1 MHGLRYL
8 RSMSSALVSKQ
19 GRHLGRTE
27 EQQERPRWITRRL
40 SDVHGILLGNKE
52 AAQTAADLKEHVE
65 VLTGSIKTGAVAQ
78 MVIALAAAIGLIY
91 FLKTVWITI
100 FLCALLAFILDP
112 LVVVLAHHRVPRW
125 LGALIA
131 LVLMLALTA
140 GITLFFYDRAV
151 DFVEEVPQYSSTIRS
166 SLRKLQNEAERL
178 EKATQAIEP
187 PSNGKVA
194 PVPVQVQQTP
204 TLTKLISTGASQF
217 GEIALGAGFAPF
229 LIYFMLTWK
238 AHVHAATLHLLP
250 REHRTA
256 GYRTIGRIS
265 EMVRTF
271 IIGNLIVG
279 ALNAIVCTIVF
290 WILGLPYFYFVG
302 SISAF
307 VGLIPYLGIFG
318 ALLAPIA
325 IGMGTLTKARLIVVV
340 LTVVILHLGTM
351 NVLYPRLIG
360 RRLRLNPLA
369 VTLSLLFWAWIWGA
383 AGLILAVPLV
393 ATTKII
399 CDFVEP
405 LQPLA
410 EWLGD

>member
-1 MHGLRYL
+1 MGGKQVAKTASDLR
-8 RSMSSALVSKQ
+8 
-19 GRHLGRTE
+19 
-27 EQQERPRWITRRL
+27 
-40 SDVHGILLGNKE
+40 DN
-52 AAQTAADLKEHVE
+52 VE

-78 MVIALAAAIGLIY
+78 LVIAVAAGIGLIY

-100 FLCALLAFILDP
+100 FLSALIAFVLDP
-112 LVVVLAHHRVPRW
+112 LVVILARYHVPRW
-125 LGALIA
+125 LGSLIA
-131 LVLMLALTA
+131 LLLLLALVA
-140 GITLFFYDRAV
+140 GITLFFYNRAI
-151 DFVEEVPQYSSTIRS
+151 DFLEEVPRYSSTIRG
-166 SLRKLQNEAERL
+166 SLRKLQNEAERF
-178 EKATQAIEP
+178 ENATRVVVQ
-187 PSNGKVA
+187 PSNNKTP

-204 TLTKLISTGASQF
+204 TLTRLISAGAGQVA
-217 GEIALGAGFAPF
+217 EIALAASIAPF

-250 REHRTA
+250 REHRPT

-265 EMVRTF
+265 EMVRAF
-271 IIGNLIVG
+271 IVGNLMVG
-279 ALNAIVCTIVF
+279 ALNAVLCTVIF

-325 IGMGTLTKARLIVVV
+325 IGMGTLTKTRLIGIV
-340 LTVVILHLGTM
+340 LTVVILHVVSM
-351 NVLYPRLIG
+351 NALYPRLIG

-405 LQPLA
+405 LQGLA